1 MGRLSTRL
9 PRYGRARRRRQVSPS
24 TDDITLEA
32 EDLAS
37 GETIACDY
45 PRLADHFAFFL
56 PLAGIS
62 TAKAIKQPDRHQGD
76 GSP

>member
-1 MGRLSTRL
+1 MGRLSTRV
-9 PRYGRARRRRQVSPS
+9 PRYGRARRRAKFLLS

-32 EDLAS
+32 KDLAS
-37 GETIACDY
+37 GETITCDY